1 MVVRDEAQVQLLVH
15 FEKGG
20 DTRVAFDIRSIS
32 LNPYNRCRTQPAPP
46 HPPRPTARHHG
57 GGAGYNTALLV
68 AAVADPRSAPLGPR
82 HSRPYVMYGLDMFW
96 YACLLGV
103 AAREAG
109 EVRPK
114 AEGQHP
120 HPTLP

>member
-1 MVVRDEAQVQLLVH
+1 MVRDDAQVQLLVH

-32 LNPYNRCRTQPAPP
+32 LNPYNRCRSPPPPP
-46 HPPRPTARHHG
+46 HRREPPWW
-57 GGAGYNTALLV
+57 GAGYNTALLV
-68 AAVADPRSAPLGPR
+68 AALADPRSAPLGPR
-82 HSRPYVMYGLDMFW
+82 HSRPYVMYGFDMFW

-114 AEGQHP
+114 A
-120 HPTLP
+120 